1 MTPDESELT
10 STVADDPE
18 SRPGGIPLYV
28 WVVAA
33 AILAVPVGLA
43 WGEGA
48 SKLDILPTLII
59 RLIKAIA
66 TPLVVLAILSA
77 IVTNEIHGR
86 QGARMMLY
94 YLINTFVAITI
105 GLVLSN
111 TLKPGLGADLSG
123 GATGTAA
130 TAKLE
135 SKGIDQLLFEM
146 VPESIGDA
154 FAKNH
159 LAQLVFVTLA
169 IGIGLAKIRDEQRA
183 RGETDYLIV
192 VKLVTVGFELLMRV
206 LLWVVALVPIA
217 VFGVVA
223 SKVGQKGFVQIF
235 QSLLWF
241 IVVVL
246 AGLACQIAWY
256 LTQMAVFARMSP
268 LRFLAGVKDVMATS
282 FSTASTGATMP
293 ITLRSLTGPLG
304 VSRPSAQLAACVG
317 TNFNNDGTALYQ
329 AAVVLFMAQAMGSN
343 LTLADQIVVRGVHPL
358 GRIRHP
364 PPDLRRGGPVGRED
378 PDHPHDRLVPRPLSD
393 VVERPRRHDGRR
405 PPRPDGRQARAGGG
419 RRRGPGVG
427 PRAATV
433 APIFSRVRSPR
444 RPGPD
449 GRGFSPAI
457 AARWCR
463 SRWPSHT
470 PPVAGGGSPASSR
483 GSGCSA

>member
-1 MTPDESELT
+1 MTPAETDSELT

-33 AILAVPVGLA
+33 AVIAVPVGLA

-123 GATGTAA
+123 GSSGAA
-130 TAKLE
+130 AQAKLE

-183 RGETDYLIV
+183 RGETDYLV
-192 VKLVTVGFELLMRV
+192 VMKLVTVGFELLMRV

-223 SKVGQKGFVQIF
+223 SKVGQKGFLQIF

-246 AGLACQIAWY
+246 AGLACQIVWY
-256 LTQMAVFARMSP
+256 LGQMAIFARMSP
-268 LRFLAGVKDVMATS
+268 WRFLAGVKDVMATS

-343 LTLADQIVVRGVHPL
+343 LTLADQIVVCLTTVVASIGAGCIPSGGFVTLPL
-358 GRIRHP
+358 IFGA
-364 PPDLRRGGPVGRED
+364 VGLSAEKIPIILTID
-378 PDHPHDRLVPRPLSD
+378 WFLDRCRTSSNVLGD
-393 VVERPRRHDGRR
+393 M
-405 PPRPDGRQARAGGG
+405 
-419 RRRGPGVG
+419 
-427 PRAATV
+427 TV
-433 APIFSRVRSPR
+433 AVLL
-444 RPGPD
+444 D
-449 GRGFSPAI
+449 QTATKPA
-457 AARWCR
+457 
-463 SRWPSHT
+463 PT
-470 PPVAGGGSPASSR
+470 VADEAL
-483 GSGCSA
+483 A

>member
-28 WVVAA
+28 WVIAA
-33 AILAVPVGLA
+33 AVLAVPVGLA
-43 WGEGA
+43 WGKGA
-48 SKLDILPTLII
+48 SRLDILPTLII

-77 IVTNEIHGR
+77 IVTNEVRGR
-86 QGARMMLY
+86 QGVRMMLY
-94 YLINTFVAITI
+94 YLVNTFVAITI

-111 TLKPGLGADLSG
+111 VLKPGLGADL
-123 GATGTAA
+123 GAASSTAS
-130 TAKLE
+130 TPAKIE
-135 SKGIDQLLFEM
+135 TKGIDTLVFEM

-154 FAKNH
+154 FARNN
-159 LAQLVFVTLA
+159 LAQLVVVTLA
-169 IGIGLAKIRDEQRA
+169 LGIGLAKIRDEQRK
-183 RGETDYLIV
+183 RGETDYLV
-192 VKLVTVGFELLMRV
+192 VVRLVTVGFELLMRV

-223 SKVGQKGFVQIF
+223 SNVGKEGFVSIF
-235 QSLLWF
+235 RSLLWF

-268 LRFLAGVKDVMATS
+268 WRFLAGVKDVMATS

-293 ITLRSLTGPLG
+293 ITLRALTGPLR

-343 LTLADQIVVRGVHPL
+343 LTLADQVVVCLTTVVASIGAGCIPSGGFVTLPL
-358 GRIRHP
+358 IFGA
-364 PPDLRRGGPVGRED
+364 VGLSAEKIPIILTID
-378 PDHPHDRLVPRPLSD
+378 WFLDRCRTSSNVLGD
-393 VVERPRRHDGRR
+393 M
-405 PPRPDGRQARAGGG
+405 
-419 RRRGPGVG
+419 
-427 PRAATV
+427 TV
-433 APIFSRVRSPR
+433 AVLLDRTA
-444 RPGPD
+444 D
-449 GRGFSPAI
+449 
-457 AARWCR
+457 
-463 SRWPSHT
+463 T
-470 PPVAGGGSPASSR
+470 PEPVPVADEAL
-483 GSGCSA
+483 A

>member
-1 MTPDESELT
+1 MTPEESELT

-28 WVVAA
+28 WVIAA
-33 AILAVPVGLA
+33 AILAVPVGLV

-59 RLIKAIA
+59 RLIKALA

-94 YLINTFVAITI
+94 YLVNTIVAITI
-105 GLVLSN
+105 GLALSN
-111 TLKPGLGADLSG
+111 LLKPGLGADLG
-123 GATGTAA
+123 GASTAA
-130 TAKLE
+130 PAAKIE
-135 SKGIDQLLFEM
+135 TKGIDKLLFEM

-154 FAKNH
+154 FAKNN

-169 IGIGLAKIRDEQRA
+169 IGIGLAKIRDEQRK
-183 RGETDYLIV
+183 RGEDDYLVV
-192 VKLVTVGFELLMRV
+192 VKFVTIGFELLMRV

-223 SKVGQKGFVQIF
+223 SNVGKEGFTRIF

-246 AGLACQIAWY
+246 AGLACQVAWY

-329 AAVVLFMAQAMGSN
+329 AAVVLFMAQAMGAN
-343 LTLADQIVVRGVHPL
+343 LTLADQIVVCLTTVVASIGAGCIPSGGFVTLPL
-358 GRIRHP
+358 IFGA
-364 PPDLRRGGPVGRED
+364 VGLSAEKIPIILTID
-378 PDHPHDRLVPRPLSD
+378 WFLDRCRTSSNVLGD
-393 VVERPRRHDGRR
+393 M
-405 PPRPDGRQARAGGG
+405 
-419 RRRGPGVG
+419 
-427 PRAATV
+427 TV
-433 APIFSRVRSPR
+433 AVLLDRTAGKPE
-444 RPGPD
+444 
-449 GRGFSPAI
+449 
-457 AARWCR
+457 
-463 SRWPSHT
+463 
-470 PPVAGGGSPASSR
+470 PVADEAL
-483 GSGCSA
+483 A